1 MNKPLI
7 RAVLTLFLAISGVV
21 AFAGDPG
28 SDPVIG
34 TWRLNATKS
43 TFTSGPALKSQ
54 TRTYSQNGQ
63 RIALVMKSTSADGKE
78 TTSETMYQLDGKDY
92 PVTGSPDFDSLSAQ
106 QVDPQTAKFT
116 LKRGGKAIGTT
127 TRTVSKDG
135 KTLTSKMK
143 LTSASGGETDHVLVF
158 DKQ

>member
-1 MNKPLI
+1 MNKPI
-7 RAVLTLFLAISGVV
+7 VRAVLIFFLASSG
-21 AFAGDPG
+21 AAIAADPA
-28 SDPVIG
+28 SDPVVG
-34 TWRLNATKS
+34 TWKLNATKS
-43 TFTSGPALKSQ
+43 TFTSGPAIKSQ

-63 RIALVMKSTSADGKE
+63 RISLLMKSTNADGKE
-78 TTSETMYQLDGKDY
+78 ISTETMYQLDGKDY

-116 LKRGGKAIGTT
+116 LKRAGKPIGTT

-143 LTSASGGETDHVLVF
+143 LTNASGEQTDNVLVF

>member
-1 MNKPLI
+1 MNKLII
-7 RAVLTLFLAISGVV
+7 RAVFILLVALSGV
-21 AFAGDPG
+21 AIAAEPA
-28 SDPVIG
+28 SDPVVG
-34 TWRLNATKS
+34 TWKLNAQKS
-43 TFTSGPALKSQ
+43 TFTSGPSIKTQ
-54 TRTYSQNGQ
+54 TRTYSQTGQ
-63 RIALVMKSTSADGKE
+63 RISLLMKTTNADGKE
-78 TTSETMYQLDGKDY
+78 TTAETTYQLDGKDY
-92 PVTGSPDFDSLSAQ
+92 PTIGSPDFDSLSGQ

-143 LTSASGGETDHVLVF
+143 VTTASGEQTDNVLVF

>member
-1 MNKPLI
+1 MYKPI
-7 RAVLTLFLAISGVV
+7 VRAVLIFFLASGV
-21 AFAGDPG
+21 AIAADPA

-34 TWRLNATKS
+34 TWRLNAAKS

-63 RIALVMKSTSADGKE
+63 RIGLVMKSTSADGKE
-78 TTSETMYQLDGKDY
+78 TTGETMYQYDGKDY

-106 QVDPQTAKFT
+106 QVDSHTVKFT
-116 LKRGGKAIGTT
+116 MKRGGKPVGTT

-135 KTLTSKMK
+135 KTLTTKQK
-143 LTSASGGETDHVLVF
+143 VTTASGGESDHVLVF
-158 DKQ
+158 DRQ

>member
-1 MNKPLI
+1 MYKPI
-7 RAVLTLFLAISGVV
+7 VRAVLLFFLASGV
-21 AFAGDPG
+21 AIAADPA

-34 TWRLNATKS
+34 TWRLNAAKS

-54 TRTYSQNGQ
+54 TRTYSHNGQ
-63 RIALVMKSTSADGKE
+63 RISLVMKTTSADGQE
-78 TTSETMYQLDGKDY
+78 TTAETVYQLDGKDY

-106 QVDPQTAKFT
+106 QVDSHTAKFT
-116 LKRGGKAIGTT
+116 MKRGGKAVGAT

-135 KTLTSKMK
+135 KTLTSRMK
-143 LTSASGGETDHVLVF
+143 VTTASGGEMDHLLVF